1 MPEPGR
7 EPPGDAA
14 LRGRDL
20 IGLGGLLAAA
30 VIFGTVAGVVV
41 DHLAGTEPAFTLAG
55 VALGIVAGAMGFW
68 VRVRDAIR
76 QP

>member
-7 EPPGDAA
+7 EPPGDAG

-20 IGLGGLLAAA
+20 IGLGGLLSAA
-30 VIFGTVAGVVV
+30 VIFGTVAGIVI
-41 DHLAGTEPAFTLAG
+41 DQMAGTEPVFTLIG
-55 VALGIVAGAMGFW
+55 IGLGMVAGAAGFW

>member
-1 MPEPGR
+1 MPEPGP
-7 EPPGDAA
+7 ESSGDAG

-20 IGLGGLLAAA
+20 IGLGGLLSAA

-41 DHLAGTEPAFTLAG
+41 DHLAGTEPTFTLIG
-55 VALGIVAGAMGFW
+55 VAVGVVAGCLGFW
-68 VRVRDAIR
+68 VRVREALR